1 MNFHICWIISALVV
15 VSLAVLAGKTTR
27 NAWTGILVDERM
39 RFSLNHL
46 QIVMWTVLVLSSI
59 MAVFLARLFAG
70 ESNLL
75 AFAIPQELLIL
86 MGISVGSAAVTGAA
100 KSAKDAPGSGARV
113 ARSGTQ
119 FSLAGGKTRTIS
131 THFGQVFQVEE
142 GEQADQVVDITKFQ
156 NFIFTLLIGVAFVVL
171 TWKQAT
177 LGGLPPLSKEI
188 LWLLG
193 ISHAGYIGGKLPN
206 KS

>member
-1 MNFHICWIISALVV
+1 MNFHICWIISALVI
-15 VSLAVLAGKTTR
+15 VSLAALAGKITR
-27 NAWTGILVDERM
+27 DAWTGILVDERG

-46 QIVMWTVLVLSSI
+46 QIVMWTVLVLSSV

-70 ESNLL
+70 ESSLL

-86 MGISVGSAAVTGAA
+86 MGISVGSAVVASAA
-100 KSAKDAPGSGARV
+100 KGAKDAPGSGARV
-113 ARSGTQ
+113 ARLGTQ
-119 FSLAGGKTRTIS
+119 FRLAGGETRTIS
-131 THFGQVFQVEE
+131 AHFGQVFQVEE
-142 GEQADQVVDITKFQ
+142 GDRADEVVDITKFQ
-156 NFIFTLLIGVAFVVL
+156 NFIFTLLTGGAFVVL